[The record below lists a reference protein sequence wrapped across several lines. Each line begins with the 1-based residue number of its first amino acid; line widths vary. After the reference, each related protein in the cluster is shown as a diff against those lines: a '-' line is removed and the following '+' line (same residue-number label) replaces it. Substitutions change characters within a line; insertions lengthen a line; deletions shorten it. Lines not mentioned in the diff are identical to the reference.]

1 MATNG
6 LSHPASHHPH
16 VSPFSRL
23 GDMLWVDR
31 SDLLVLLVYTVMTGV
46 LALAVP
52 LAAQALVNTIAAN
65 VLTQPL
71 VVLTLI
77 VFAGLVFAGVLRV
90 FQLMLVEA
98 LQQRIFVRVALQ
110 LAKQLPRIQHSALV
124 EEYAPELV
132 NRFFDVLTVQKAFA
146 KLLLDGLTALLQVS
160 VGLVLMAVYN
170 PLLLVFDSF
179 LVVFALF
186 VIFVLGIGGLRTS
199 IQESV
204 QKYAVAA
211 WLEELARCHSS
222 FKMSGTIQYLVERA
236 DALTMGYIKSRRLHF
251 RVLLRQAIGNFLFQ
265 AIANAGILAVGGWLV
280 INREL
285 TLGQLVAA
293 ELIVTAVLAA
303 MEKLVKQ
310 LDEVYDLLTGLD
322 KVGHITDLAVE
333 RVGGDPVPR
342 VAEGATVVCRDV
354 HFSYREVSPILSGL
368 NLALNPGDRVSLVG
382 ASGVGK
388 STLVSLMCGLN
399 EPSHG
404 TVEINGVDVRVADLE
419 SLRRVVGLVGD
430 ANDIFE
436 GTIEE
441 NIRVGRAYLTHEDI
455 RKALEMA
462 QLTNDLAL
470 MPRGLKTELIS
481 GGRNLSRGQIQ
492 RLLIARATVGTPQ
505 LLILDEAFIG
515 IDEKTK
521 LTILDAIFDQQ
532 NKWTI
537 IDISHDPE
545 VVTRS
550 ASIYLLANGKIVESG
565 RTEEIISKPD
575 SAFGG
580 LFPLISLTY
589 CRLQQGS

>member
-1 MATNG
+1 MATHG
-6 LSHPASHHPH
+6 ASHTDPHHLHP
-16 VSPFSRL
+16 SPVSRL
-23 GDMLWVDR
+23 WDMLWEDR
-31 SDLLVLLVYTVMTGV
+31 SDLLVLFVYTVMTGV

-77 VFAGLVFAGVLRV
+77 VFVGLLFAGVLRV

-98 LQQRIFVRVALQ
+98 LQQRIFVRVALR
-110 LAKQLPRIQHSALV
+110 LARQLPRIRHTALV

-160 VGLVLMAVYN
+160 VGLVLMAFYN

-179 LVVFALF
+179 LVLFAVF
-186 VIFVLGIGGLRTS
+186 VVVVLGIGGLRTS

-222 FKMSGTIQYLVERA
+222 FKMSGRIQYLVERA
-236 DALTMGYIKSRRLHF
+236 DALTIGYIKSRRLHF
-251 RVLLRQAIGNFLFQ
+251 RVLLRQSIGNFLFQ

-303 MEKLVKQ
+303 MEKLIKQ

-333 RVGGDPVPR
+333 RLGGDPVPR
-342 VAEGATVVCRDV
+342 LTAGATVICRDV
-354 HFSYREVSPILSGL
+354 HFAYRDVTPILSGL
-368 NLALNPGDRVSLVG
+368 NLVLNPGDRVSLVG

-419 SLRRVVGLVGD
+419 SLRQVVGLVGD

-436 GTIEE
+436 GTIED
-441 NIRVGRAYLTHEDI
+441 NIRVGRVFITHEDI
-455 RKALEMA
+455 RKALEIA
-462 QLTNDLAL
+462 QLTSDLAL
-470 MPRGLKTELIS
+470 MPRGLKTMLIS
-481 GGRNLSRGQIQ
+481 SGRNLSRGQIQ
-492 RLLIARATVGTPQ
+492 RLLIARAIVGNPQ

-515 IDEKTK
+515 IDERTK
-521 LTILDAIFDQQ
+521 LTILDAIFDSQ
-532 NKWTI
+532 NQWTI

-550 ASIYLLANGKIVESG
+550 ASIHVLASGKIVESG
-565 RTEEIISKPD
+565 KTEEIISKSD

-589 CRLQQGS
+589 CRLQQNS

>member
-1 MATNG
+1 MATSG
-6 LSHPASHHPH
+6 TLHTDPHHLHP
-16 VSPFSRL
+16 SPVSRL
-23 GDMLWVDR
+23 GDMLWEDR

-77 VFAGLVFAGVLRV
+77 VFVGLLFAGVLRV

-110 LAKQLPRIQHSALV
+110 LAKQLPRIRHSALV

-160 VGLVLMAVYN
+160 VGLVLMAFYN

-179 LVVFALF
+179 LVLFAVF
-186 VIFVLGIGGLRTS
+186 VVVVLGIGGLRTS
-199 IQESV
+199 IQESA

-236 DALTMGYIKSRRLHF
+236 DVLTMGYIKSRRLHF

-280 INREL
+280 INRQL

-293 ELIVTAVLAA
+293 ELIVVAVLAA
-303 MEKLVKQ
+303 MEKLIKQ

-322 KVGHITDLAVE
+322 KIGHITDLEVE
-333 RVGGDPVPR
+333 RLGGNPVPKLP
-342 VAEGATVVCRDV
+342 EGASVVCRDV
-354 HFSYREVSPILSGL
+354 HFAYRDVSPILSGL
-368 NLALNPGDRVSLVG
+368 NLTLHPGDRVSLVG

-419 SLRRVVGLVGD
+419 SLRQVVGLVGD

-441 NIRVGRAYLTHEDI
+441 NIRVGRAFITHEDI
-455 RKALEMA
+455 RKALEIA
-462 QLTNDLAL
+462 QLTHDLAL

-492 RLLIARATVGTPQ
+492 RLLIARATVGNPQ

-589 CRLQQGS
+589 CRLQQNS